1 MEVIIVDDERNI
13 REGIERL
20 IDWESLGC
28 HVNASFSNGAAAL
41 DYLRKNDIDIVI
53 TDIKMPV
60 MDGLEMARI
69 LSEEKNMAKVI
80 ILTAYSD
87 FEYAK

>member
-28 HVNASFSNGAAAL
+28 HVAASFSNGALAL